1 VTTASKPS
9 AVSATST
16 ASPDSLMLSLF
27 WKLFLTMWLSIV
39 GFSAT
44 IGWLNDKLAREQWAE
59 EPANTFS
66 RGMIRIT
73 QRAQQALQ
81 MEGRKGLRD
90 ELLNIPRMTRSHIY
104 VVDDQDQELL
114 GRDGALKQLVDRR
127 TAMDTQDFQDAG
139 GSSYTIYTVDRT
151 PPATLLAPGPQGTA
165 LRLVAAA
172 VISAL
177 ISYFLARSLVTPLE
191 ELRKASRKIAAGD
204 LATRVSKNMP
214 SRQDEIGQLATD
226 FDIMTSRLQAMQQ
239 ANQRLMQDV
248 SHELRS
254 PLARLSVALEIARK
268 KGVGEIE
275 SEIDR
280 IALESQ
286 RLETLVNEVLSLLRE
301 SSEMIPRVDEDL
313 DLSALL
319 SDLVEVVNYEV
330 PEGKPGIS
338 WQAAGPCDFHG
349 DRELLWRAMENLLR
363 NALRH
368 THPEKG
374 VLLDLIVSKRKSR
387 VHLEVRDFGAGVP
400 EGELEKIF
408 EPFYR
413 VQESRDRVSG
423 GHGLGLSI
431 AASAVHRHGGA
442 IRASNATDGGLIVR
456 ISLPLTQEP
465 S

>member
-1 VTTASKPS
+1 
-9 AVSATST
+9 
-16 ASPDSLMLSLF
+16 MLSLF

-104 VVDDQDQELL
+104 VVDDEDQELL
-114 GRDGALKQLVDRR
+114 GRDNALTQLVERR
-127 TAMDTQDFQDAG
+127 TVMDTVEFQDATG
-139 GSSYTIYTVDRT
+139 NNYTIYTVNRT

-204 LATRVSKNMP
+204 LATRVSKTMP
-214 SRQDEIGQLATD
+214 RRQDEIGQLATD

-268 KGVGEIE
+268 KGVGEIG

-280 IALESQ
+280 ITLESE
-286 RLETLVNEVLSLLRE
+286 RLGTLVNDVLGLLRE
-301 SSEMIPRVDEDL
+301 SSETIPRFDEDL

-319 SDLVEVVNYEV
+319 TDLVEVVNYEV

-338 WQAAGPCDFHG
+338 WRTTAPCDFHG

-368 THPEKG
+368 TDPDRG
-374 VLLDLIVSKRKSR
+374 VLLDLIVSKRKSSVR
-387 VHLEVRDFGAGVP
+387 LEVRDFGSGVP

-413 VQESRDRVSG
+413 VQESRDRGSG

-431 AASAVHRHGGA
+431 AANAVQMHGGS
-442 IRASNATDGGLIVR
+442 IQASNAQDGGLVVS
-456 ISLPLTQEP
+456 ISMPLTRETT
-465 S
+465 

>member
-1 VTTASKPS
+1 
-9 AVSATST
+9 
-16 ASPDSLMLSLF
+16 MLSLF
-27 WKLFLTMWLSIV
+27 WKIFLTMWLSIV

-104 VVDDQDQELL
+104 VVDDEEQELL
-114 GRDGALKQLVDRR
+114 GRDNALKQLVERR
-127 TAMDTQDFQDAG
+127 TVMDTVDFQDAAG
-139 GSSYTIYTVDRT
+139 NSYTIYTVNRT

-177 ISYFLARSLVTPLE
+177 ISYFLARSLATPLE

-204 LATRVSKNMP
+204 LATRVSKTMP
-214 SRQDEIGQLATD
+214 RRQDEIGQLAKD

-268 KGVGEIE
+268 KGVGEIG

-280 IALESQ
+280 ITLESE
-286 RLETLVNEVLSLLRE
+286 RLGTLVNDVLGLLRE
-301 SSEMIPRVDEDL
+301 SSETIPRFDEDL
-313 DLSALL
+313 DLSVLL

-338 WQAAGPCDFHG
+338 WQVTEPCEFHG

-368 THPEKG
+368 TDPDRG
-374 VLLDLIVSKRKSR
+374 VLLDLIVSKRKSSVR
-387 VHLEVRDFGAGVP
+387 LEVRDFGSGVP

-413 VQESRDRVSG
+413 VQESRDRGSG

-431 AASAVHRHGGA
+431 AANAVHMHGGS
-442 IRASNATDGGLIVR
+442 IQASNAPDGGLLVS
-456 ISLPLTQEP
+456 ISLPLSQGGA
-465 S
+465 

>member
-1 VTTASKPS
+1 
-9 AVSATST
+9 
-16 ASPDSLMLSLF
+16 
-27 WKLFLTMWLSIV
+27 MWLSIV

-104 VVDDQDQELL
+104 VVDDEDQELL
-114 GRDGALKQLVDRR
+114 GRDNALKQLVERR
-127 TAMDTQDFQDAG
+127 TVMDTVEFQDTAG
-139 GSSYTIYTVDRT
+139 NNYSIYTVNRT

-177 ISYFLARSLVTPLE
+177 ISYFLARSLATPLE

-204 LATRVSKNMP
+204 LATRVSKTVP
-214 SRQDEIGQLATD
+214 SRQDEIGQLAKD

-268 KGVGEIE
+268 KGVGDIG

-280 IALESQ
+280 ITLESE
-286 RLETLVNEVLSLLRE
+286 RLGTLINDVLGLLRE
-301 SSEMIPRVDEDL
+301 SSDTTPRFDADL

-338 WQAAGPCDFHG
+338 WQPAAPCEFHG

-368 THPEKG
+368 TDPDRG
-374 VLLDLIVSKRKSR
+374 VQMDLVVGKRKSQVR
-387 VHLEVRDFGAGVP
+387 LEVRDFGSGVP

-413 VQESRDRVSG
+413 VQESRDRGSG

-431 AASAVHRHGGA
+431 AANAVQIHGGS
-442 IRASNATDGGLIVR
+442 IQASNAQDGGLIVS
-456 ISLPLTQEP
+456 ISLPLTREIT
-465 S
+465 

>member
-1 VTTASKPS
+1 
-9 AVSATST
+9 
-16 ASPDSLMLSLF
+16 MLSLF

-104 VVDDQDQELL
+104 VVDDASQELL
-114 GRDGALKQLVDRR
+114 GRDNALKQLVERR
-127 TAMDTQDFQDAG
+127 TVMDTVEFQDAG
-139 GSSYTIYTVDRT
+139 GSNYTIYTVNRT

-172 VISAL
+172 LISAL
-177 ISYFLARSLVTPLE
+177 ISYFLARSLVMPLE
-191 ELRKASRKIAAGD
+191 ELSKASRKIAAGD
-204 LATRVSKNMP
+204 LATRVSKTMP
-214 SRQDEIGQLATD
+214 SRHDEIGQLAKD
-226 FDIMTSRLQAMQQ
+226 FDIMTSRLQTMQQ
-239 ANQRLMQDV
+239 ANQRLMQYV

-254 PLARLSVALEIARK
+254 PLARLSVALENARK
-268 KGVGEIE
+268 KGVGEIG

-280 IALESQ
+280 ITLESE
-286 RLETLVNEVLSLLRE
+286 RLGTLVNDVLGLLRE
-301 SSEMIPRVDEDL
+301 SSETIPRFDEDL

-338 WQAAGPCDFHG
+338 WQPTPPCEFHG

-368 THPEKG
+368 TDPERG
-374 VLLDLIVSKRKSR
+374 VLLDLIVSKRKSSVR
-387 VHLEVRDFGAGVP
+387 LEVRDFGSGVP

-413 VQESRDRVSG
+413 VQESRDRSSG

-431 AASAVHRHGGA
+431 AANAVHMHGGT
-442 IRASNATDGGLIVR
+442 IQASNVQDGGLVVSIT
-456 ISLPLTQEP
+456 LPLSQGTA
-465 S
+465 